1 MPPGLGL
8 KGVLQSKNE
17 LAKTILSTGP
27 DLGMGHRGHG
37 PGASTN

>member
-1 MPPGLGL
+1 MFAIAEFALSRGFL
-8 KGVLQSKNE
+8 KLTLHE
-17 LAKTILSTGP
+17 PGP